1 MLVKDRMTS
10 NPLRITPDTSFP
22 EAFQIIREKRIRHL
36 PVVDEEEKLIGIVAQ
51 TDLLHA
57 SPSKA
62 TTLNVFEINYLLAN
76 LHVREVMSSPPI
88 TVSEDA
94 PLEEAARVMV
104 EKKIGCLPV
113 MREGALVGM
122 ITETDIFET
131 FVEVLGGRDASLR
144 VTVLVPDVRGELA
157 RLAGVIAR
165 LGGNIC
171 SVARFESEEPKQCYI
186 TFRLEGVDE
195 ETLVP
200 VLKAEVTKI
209 IHVCCAA

>member
-1 MLVKDRMTS
+1 MLVKDRMTRD
-10 NPLRITPDTSFP
+10 PVAITPDTSFP
-22 EAFQIIREKRIRHL
+22 DAFHVIREKRIRHL
-36 PVVDEEEKLIGIVAQ
+36 PVVKGNKLVGVVAQ

-57 SPSKA
+57 SPSTA
-62 TTLNVFEINYLLAN
+62 TTLTVFEINYLLAN

-88 TVSEDA
+88 TVLEDA

-113 MREGALVGM
+113 MSNGLLVGM

-131 FVEVLGGRDASLR
+131 FVEVLGGWEASLR
-144 VTVLVPDVRGELA
+144 VTLLIRDVRGELA
-157 RLAGVIAR
+157 RLSGVIAG

-171 SVARFESEEPKQCYI
+171 SVARFQSEEPGQCYV

-200 VLKAEVTKI
+200 VLEAEVEAVV
-209 IHVCCAA
+209 HVCCAA